1 MITILFPTFVLGF
14 VFIAASQY
22 FTLWHEAAANI
33 SADSLHSNNT
43 NHNRVFIFCVLI
55 TRGVWN
61 SIALYSLWWFKN
73 HIQKLDMCSCSYG
86 CLVSGLIIF
95 CYCCWCVLIYI
106 AQLWWAF
113 RSNCLKLLAPLL
125 KLILSTFLLFN
136 RRGECFAPSLPYS
149 AGRKGEPQVMIWIHL
164 VSLKNEC
171 KNAVFKKV
179 QIIQI
184 TWKFEHFLIFKKIF

>member
-1 MITILFPTFVLGF
+1 MCASTF
-14 VFIAASQY
+14 
-22 FTLWHEAAANI
+22 
-33 SADSLHSNNT
+33 LHSNHT
-43 NHNRVFIFCVLI
+43 KHNRVFIFLRVLI

-149 AGRKGEPQVMIWIHL
+149 ACRKGEPQV
-164 VSLKNEC
+164 LKTQNMMQ
-171 KNAVFKKV
+171 NLFKKLNS
-179 QIIQI
+179 IIKL
-184 TWKFEHFLIFKKIF
+184 WMHKVLLKCNEKIEN